1 MNTRQAQ
8 NYNLWISIGVVIFA
22 LLLILFW
29 WTGGMDRWLEG
40 TTSTLVDQPATPEPL
55 TSDTAVP
62 APGSAEQQPADTSPT
77 VSGAEEAPAVEN

>member
-29 WTGGMDRWLEG
+29 WTGDMDRWFQG
-40 TTSTLVDQPATPEPL
+40 TPSTLVDQPATPEPL

-62 APGSAEQQPADTSPT
+62 AAEQQPADATST
-77 VSGAEEAPAVEN
+77 ESGAEEAPAAGN